1 VIKFIKS
8 PKLKFINKAKIVN
21 QVPNHI
27 AIIMDGNAR
36 YAKKMGLPMKI
47 GHKIGSE
54 NVKKIA
60 DNCIELGIKYL
71 TIFAFSSENWNRPQ
85 EEVKYL
91 MELLYEYL
99 SQESD
104 ELQKK
109 GIKILVSGNLEN
121 VEEKI
126 RKKIIEVEESS
137 KNNQAL
143 TLIVAFSYGAR
154 QEIVDATKK
163 IAIAIKNKDYTIDE
177 IDEKFFTKFLYR
189 PEIPDPALLIR
200 TAGELRISNFL
211 LWQIAYTELYFSQ
224 KFWPEFNKKELLK
237 AIDNFNLRDRRYGK
251 RKT

>member
-1 VIKFIKS
+1 MRF
-8 PKLKFINKAKIVN
+8 
-21 QVPNHI
+21 
-27 AIIMDGNAR
+27 
-36 YAKKMGLPMKI
+36 
-47 GHKIGSE
+47 
-54 NVKKIA
+54 
-60 DNCIELGIKYL
+60 
-71 TIFAFSSENWNRPQ
+71 FAFSSENWNRSP

-91 MELLYEYL
+91 MELLYDYL

-237 AIDNFNLRDRRYGK
+237 AIDNFNLRERRYGK